1 MYIYKKLE
9 TIFHKVIRKTGYDLV
24 KCKYSRHEQEIE
36 QLLNYWH
43 IGTVLDIGANEGQYA
58 KMIRI
63 GGYKNRIISFEPT
76 RGAFTK
82 LQKISASE
90 QHWEVYNMALGNFD
104 GRIEINVSGNSQSSS
119 ILEMNETHLNTAPA
133 SKYIG
138 KEIVEIRTLNSLFKE
153 LNISDRPVYMKIDTQ
168 GFEKNVL
175 LGANSFL
182 NSIKAVQLE
191 MSVQPLYQG
200 EELYY
205 QLSDYLYQ
213 GGFRLVKIV
222 RGLTKSDGELLQF
235 DGVFMRD

>member
-1 MYIYKKLE
+1 
-9 TIFHKVIRKTGYDLV
+9 
-24 KCKYSRHEQEIE
+24 
-36 QLLNYWH
+36 
-43 IGTVLDIGANEGQYA
+43 
-58 KMIRI
+58 
-63 GGYKNRIISFEPT
+63 
-76 RGAFTK
+76 
-82 LQKISASE
+82 
-90 QHWEVYNMALGNFD
+90 MALGNFD